1 MADSKKLAGDD
12 PSCHRNHS
20 AGGGLMGR
28 RLIVVAD
35 DYGIGP
41 ATSAGILHLCR
52 MGAVTGTV
60 LLVNSPFAVDA
71 VRAWHSFAVDADL
84 GWHPCLTIDRPV
96 APADRVAS
104 LTMRDGSFPG
114 LGRLMAWLMLGRCR
128 PSEVVI
134 EFRAQLHRFR
144 ELTGHWPQVVNS
156 HHHIQIF
163 PIVGAALRWVLR
175 EAGIRP
181 YLRRIHE
188 PCATLRH
195 VPGARAKRTFL
206 SSLGGPEGSR
216 QAADDFPGNDALA
229 GITNP
234 SCVHDS
240 EFFSR
245 WLANVRGDVVELTC
259 HPGDRDETLFGRD
272 ATPGDGN
279 VERRVQEL
287 VLLSR
292 GDFAIA
298 VNRAGFQLTR
308 PSELLANTPL
318 AEAA

>member
-1 MADSKKLAGDD
+1 
-12 PSCHRNHS
+12 
-20 AGGGLMGR
+20 MGR

-41 ATSAGILHLCR
+41 ATSAGILRLCHV
-52 MGAVTGTV
+52 GAVTGTV

-71 VRAWHSFAVDADL
+71 VRAWRSAAVNADL

-96 APADRVAS
+96 APARNVAS
-104 LTMRDGSFPG
+104 LTLRDGCFPG
-114 LGRLMAWLMLGRCR
+114 LGRLMTWLMMGRCR
-128 PSEVVI
+128 PSEIVI
-134 EFRAQLHRFR
+134 EFRAQLQRFR
-144 ELTGHWPQVVNS
+144 DLTGHWPEVVNS

-163 PIVGAALRWVLR
+163 PIVGSALRWVLR

-188 PCATLRH
+188 PWATLRH
-195 VPGARAKRTFL
+195 VRGARAKRAFL
-206 SSLGGPEGSR
+206 SSLGGPEATR
-216 QAADDFPGNDALA
+216 QAADDLPGNDALA

-234 SCVHDS
+234 PWVHDPA
-240 EFFSR
+240 FFTR
-245 WLANVRGDVVELTC
+245 WLANTPGDVVELTC

-272 ATPGDGN
+272 ARPGDGN

-287 VLLSR
+287 ALLSDETF
-292 GDFAIA
+292 GQAIQ
-298 VNRAGFQLTR
+298 RAGFTLIR
-308 PSELLANTPL
+308 PSEMLASTTSL